1 MRTRK
6 IILGDYCCDAISAVM
21 VIYSYIKEIE
31 DRMHI
36 KRSKKGFT
44 LAELLIVV
52 AIIGVLVAISI
63 PIFSGQLEKARE
75 ATDAANIRSQYAE
88 VLADAMMGGSVNKD
102 HKDYAPVQ
110 LRQQKD
116 EWQSD
121 GLKASLKGVFG
132 KVTGTGPKAAGQA
145 WVEFDA
151 ARNVA
156 VLHYDDGSGSSGS
169 ESAGSGAE
177 GGGGTVAPAPTNP
190 TKPIE
195 PTSPT
200 EPTRPPEPE
209 TTPTKPTE
217 PETKAPGQT
226 PDGSGTE
233 SGNKP
238 ETNEGADGSK
248 PEVMAVLDISTAKE
262 YPVKPLENQT
272 LQIKKGERYKYNGQL
287 YIVAATPNKPEY
299 NQYDYVTP
307 ETATWLFAKPTG
319 RILSSSNSVEKELR
333 SLKRGDIYQTDDGNS
348 YIRCWDSDPGLGP
361 SYDTANWCLINP

>member
-1 MRTRK
+1 
-6 IILGDYCCDAISAVM
+6 
-21 VIYSYIKEIE
+21 
-31 DRMHI
+31 MHI

-88 VLADAMMGGSVNKD
+88 VLSDAMMGGSVNKN
-102 HKDYAPVQ
+102 HKDYAPVK

-132 KVTGTGPKAAGQA
+132 EVAGTGPKAAGQA

-169 ESAGSGAE
+169 GSAGSGAE

-200 EPTRPPEPE
+200 EPE
-209 TTPTKPTE
+209 T
-217 PETKAPGQT
+217 T
-226 PDGSGTE
+226 PDGSSE
-233 SGNKP
+233 
-238 ETNEGADGSK
+238 D
-248 PEVMAVLDISTAKE
+248 
-262 YPVKPLENQT
+262 VKPSKTSPFGGTAYDWDTDVKNQA
-272 LQIKKGERYKYNGQL
+272 QCDIKKGRVYTSNGNTYIGTSDRQITDGERANVTLDVLTGWWC
-287 YIVAATPNKPEY
+287 VAKFTGTIKDISEFTSWNTP
-299 NQYDYVTP
+299 VT
-307 ETATWLFAKPTG
+307 
-319 RILSSSNSVEKELR
+319 
-333 SLKRGDIYQTDDGNS
+333 RGDVCKVGNDYYVFSDGGDAS
-348 YIRCWDSDPGLGP
+348 KGP
-361 SYDTANWCLINP
+361 REESWRWQIIEK

>member
-1 MRTRK
+1 
-6 IILGDYCCDAISAVM
+6 
-21 VIYSYIKEIE
+21 
-31 DRMHI
+31 MHI

-63 PIFSGQLEKARE
+63 PIFSEQLEKARE

-88 VLADAMMGGSVNKD
+88 VLADTMMGGSVNKD

-121 GLKASLKGVFG
+121 GLKASLEGVFG
-132 KVTGTGPKAAGQA
+132 EVTGTGPKAAGQA

-151 ARNVA
+151 ARNIA
-156 VLHYDDGSGSSGS
+156 VLHYDNGSGSSGS
-169 ESAGSGAE
+169 GSAGSGSAGSGAE
-177 GGGGTVAPAPTNP
+177 GGGGTAAPTP
-190 TKPIE
+190 T
-195 PTSPT
+195 PTPETT
-200 EPTRPPEPE
+200 ESMRPPEPE
-209 TTPTKPTE
+209 TE
-217 PETKAPGQT
+217 APGQT

-248 PEVMAVLDISTAKE
+248 QEVTDVLNISTAKE
-262 YPVKPLENQT
+262 YPVKPLKNQT

-287 YIVAATPNKPEY
+287 YIVATNPDKLEY

-319 RILSSSNSVEKELR
+319 RILSSSNSDEKELR
-333 SLKRGDIYQTDDGNS
+333 YLKRGDIYQTDDGNS

>member
-1 MRTRK
+1 
-6 IILGDYCCDAISAVM
+6 
-21 VIYSYIKEIE
+21 
-31 DRMHI
+31 MHI

-102 HKDYAPVQ
+102 HKDYASVQ

-121 GLKASLKGVFG
+121 GLKASLEGVFG
-132 KVTGTGPKAAGQA
+132 EVAGTGPKAAGQA

-169 ESAGSGAE
+169 AGSGAE
-177 GGGGTVAPAPTNP
+177 GGGGTVAPTPTNP

-200 EPTRPPEPE
+200 EPE
-209 TTPTKPTE
+209 T
-217 PETKAPGQT
+217 T
-226 PDGSGTE
+226 PDGSSE
-233 SGNKP
+233 
-238 ETNEGADGSK
+238 D
-248 PEVMAVLDISTAKE
+248 
-262 YPVKPLENQT
+262 VKPSKTSPFGGTAYDWDTDVKNQA
-272 LQIKKGERYKYNGQL
+272 QCDIKKGRVYTSNGNTYIGTSDRQITDGERANVTLDVLTGWWC
-287 YIVAATPNKPEY
+287 VAKFTGTIKDISEFTSWNTP
-299 NQYDYVTP
+299 VT
-307 ETATWLFAKPTG
+307 
-319 RILSSSNSVEKELR
+319 
-333 SLKRGDIYQTDDGNS
+333 RGDVCKVGNDYYVFSDGGDAS
-348 YIRCWDSDPGLGP
+348 KGP
-361 SYDTANWCLINP
+361 REESWRWQIIEK

>member
-6 IILGDYCCDAISAVM
+6 IILGDYCCDARSAVM

-88 VLADAMMGGSVNKD
+88 VLTDAMMGGSVNKN
-102 HKDYAPVQ
+102 HTDYAPVQ

-121 GLKASLKGVFG
+121 GLKASLEGVFG
-132 KVTGTGPKAAGQA
+132 KVAGTGPKAAGQA

-151 ARNVA
+151 AKDVA

-169 ESAGSGAE
+169 GSAGSGEE
-177 GGGGTVAPAPTNP
+177 GGGGTVAPTPTNP

-200 EPTRPPEPE
+200 EQE
-209 TTPTKPTE
+209 TTPTKSTEPETQAPTE
-217 PETKAPGQT
+217 PETEETKEENTSGVT
-226 PDGSGTE
+226 PSGTSPFGGLAYDWNQDIKKQSQYTIE
-233 SGNKP
+233 PHKVYIWNGNIYIGNRSEHMDQWRLDNFNP
-238 ETNEGADGSK
+238 DNCADYYYITKYTGK
-248 PEVMAVLDISTAKE
+248 TIDISVFTSANQDIKT
-262 YPVKPLENQT
+262 PVT
-272 LQIKKGERYKYNGQL
+272 
-287 YIVAATPNKPEY
+287 
-299 NQYDYVTP
+299 
-307 ETATWLFAKPTG
+307 
-319 RILSSSNSVEKELR
+319 
-333 SLKRGDIYQTDDGNS
+333 RGDVCQVGNDYYIFKDGGNAS
-348 YIRCWDSDPGLGP
+348 NGP
-361 SYDTANWCLINP
+361 LKESNRWMKIDKEI

>member
-6 IILGDYCCDAISAVM
+6 IILGDYCCDARSAVM

-102 HKDYAPVQ
+102 HKDYASVQ

-121 GLKASLKGVFG
+121 GLKASLEGVFG
-132 KVTGTGPKAAGQA
+132 EVAGTGPKAAGQA

-169 ESAGSGAE
+169 GSAGSGAE
-177 GGGGTVAPAPTNP
+177 GGGGTVAPTPTP
-190 TKPIE
+190 ET
-195 PTSPT
+195 T
-200 EPTRPPEPE
+200 ESTGPPEPE
-209 TTPTKPTE
+209 TE
-217 PETKAPGQT
+217 APGQT

-248 PEVMAVLDISTAKE
+248 PEVMDVLDISTAKE
-262 YPVKPLENQT
+262 YPVKPLENKT

-319 RILSSSNSVEKELR
+319 RILSSSNSDEKELR

>member
-1 MRTRK
+1 
-6 IILGDYCCDAISAVM
+6 
-21 VIYSYIKEIE
+21 
-31 DRMHI
+31 MHI

-121 GLKASLKGVFG
+121 GLKASLEGVFG
-132 KVTGTGPKAAGQA
+132 EFTGTGPKAAGQA

-169 ESAGSGAE
+169 GSAGSGAE

-200 EPTRPPEPE
+200 EPE
-209 TTPTKPTE
+209 T
-217 PETKAPGQT
+217 T
-226 PDGSGTE
+226 PDGSSE
-233 SGNKP
+233 
-238 ETNEGADGSK
+238 D
-248 PEVMAVLDISTAKE
+248 
-262 YPVKPLENQT
+262 VKPSKTSPFGGTAYDWDTDVKNQA
-272 LQIKKGERYKYNGQL
+272 QCDIKKGRVYTSNGNTYIGTSDRQITDGERANVTLDVLTGWWC
-287 YIVAATPNKPEY
+287 VAKFTGTIKDISEFTSWNTP
-299 NQYDYVTP
+299 VT
-307 ETATWLFAKPTG
+307 
-319 RILSSSNSVEKELR
+319 
-333 SLKRGDIYQTDDGNS
+333 RGDVCKVGNDYYVFSDGGDAS
-348 YIRCWDSDPGLGP
+348 KGP
-361 SYDTANWCLINP
+361 REESWRWQIIEK

>member
-1 MRTRK
+1 MIFQRLRALIVGMRMRK
-6 IILGDYCCDAISAVM
+6 IILGDYCCDARSAVM
-21 VIYSYIKEIE
+21 VIYSYIKEIK

-132 KVTGTGPKAAGQA
+132 EITGAGPKAAGQA

-169 ESAGSGAE
+169 AGSGAE
-177 GGGGTVAPAPTNP
+177 GGGGTVAPTPTNP

-200 EPTRPPEPE
+200 EPE

-217 PETKAPGQT
+217 PETQAP
-226 PDGSGTE
+226 TE
-233 SGNKP
+233 PESTGP
-238 ETNEGADGSK
+238 ETSASYLTTQANK
-248 PEVMAVLDISTAKE
+248 VAKE
-262 YPVKPLENQT
+262 YPT
-272 LQIKKGERYKYNGQL
+272 GAFTGQL
-287 YIVAATPNKPEY
+287 GNIYSYDNKLYVCTHAQQFLNGGSPTNWY
-299 NQYDYVTP
+299 NAQFALLDSTVTVL
-307 ETATWLFAKPTG
+307 TSDNIQKNQWG
-319 RILSSSNSVEKELR
+319 GSYMN
-333 SLKRGDIYQTDDGNS
+333 LKKGDIYQDGNVYYISMITGNWASAPDSSNIKSDS
-348 YIRCWDSDPGLGP
+348 YPDGKVWVK
-361 SYDTANWCLINP
+361 INLDAR

>member
-1 MRTRK
+1 
-6 IILGDYCCDAISAVM
+6 
-21 VIYSYIKEIE
+21 
-31 DRMHI
+31 MHI

-88 VLADAMMGGSVNKD
+88 VLADAMMGSSVNKD

-132 KVTGTGPKAAGQA
+132 EVAGTGPKAAGQA

-169 ESAGSGAE
+169 AGSGAE
-177 GGGGTVAPAPTNP
+177 GGGGTVAPTPTNP

-200 EPTRPPEPE
+200 EPE

-217 PETKAPGQT
+217 PEIQAPTQPEST
-226 PDGSGTE
+226 GSET
-233 SGNKP
+233 SASYLTTQANK
-238 ETNEGADGSK
+238 
-248 PEVMAVLDISTAKE
+248 VAKE
-262 YPVKPLENQT
+262 YPT
-272 LQIKKGERYKYNGQL
+272 GAFTGQL
-287 YIVAATPNKPEY
+287 GNIYSYDNKLYVCTHAQQFLNGGSPTNWY
-299 NQYDYVTP
+299 NAQFALLDSTVTVL
-307 ETATWLFAKPTG
+307 TSDNIQKNQWG
-319 RILSSSNSVEKELR
+319 GSYMN
-333 SLKRGDIYQTDDGNS
+333 LKKGDIYQDGNVYYISMITGNWASAPDSSNIKSDS
-348 YIRCWDSDPGLGP
+348 YPGG
-361 SYDTANWCLINP
+361 NVWVKINLDAR

>member
-1 MRTRK
+1 
-6 IILGDYCCDAISAVM
+6 
-21 VIYSYIKEIE
+21 
-31 DRMHI
+31 MHI

-102 HKDYAPVQ
+102 HTDYAPVQ

-132 KVTGTGPKAAGQA
+132 EITGAGPKAAGQA

-169 ESAGSGAE
+169 GSAGSGAE

-200 EPTRPPEPE
+200 EPE

-217 PETKAPGQT
+217 PETQAPTQPEST
-226 PDGSGTE
+226 GSET
-233 SGNKP
+233 SASYLTTQANK
-238 ETNEGADGSK
+238 
-248 PEVMAVLDISTAKE
+248 VAKE
-262 YPVKPLENQT
+262 YPT
-272 LQIKKGERYKYNGQL
+272 GAFTGQL
-287 YIVAATPNKPEY
+287 GNIYSYDNKLYVCTHAQQFLNGGSPTNWY
-299 NQYDYVTP
+299 NAQFALLDSTVTVL
-307 ETATWLFAKPTG
+307 TSDNIQKNQWG
-319 RILSSSNSVEKELR
+319 GSYMN
-333 SLKRGDIYQTDDGNS
+333 LKKGDIYQDGNVYYISMITGNWASAPDSSNIKSDS
-348 YIRCWDSDPGLGP
+348 YPDGKVWVK
-361 SYDTANWCLINP
+361 INLDAR

>member
-121 GLKASLKGVFG
+121 GLKASLEGVFG
-132 KVTGTGPKAAGQA
+132 EVTGTGPKAAGQA

-151 ARNVA
+151 ARNIA
-156 VLHYDDGSGSSGS
+156 VLHYDNGSGSSGS
-169 ESAGSGAE
+169 GSAGSGAA
-177 GGGGTVAPAPTNP
+177 APAPTNP

-195 PTSPT
+195 PTSPI
-200 EPTRPPEPE
+200 EPE
-209 TTPTKPTE
+209 TTPTEPTE
-217 PETKAPGQT
+217 PETQVPTQ
-226 PDGSGTE
+226 
-233 SGNKP
+233 P
-238 ETNEGADGSK
+238 ETEEQPTTAGEKEGIRLVSSRDGM
-248 PEVMAVLDISTAKE
+248 EVTITYDDVWDVYDGMRSNLHFKVRNTSVANWQQNWTCTIDFGSTLSD
-262 YPVKPLENQT
+262 V
-272 LQIKKGERYKYNGQL
+272 QIYNATYTVSGSRITFSPRIDWGSSGSIDKNGEFVVNGQ
-287 YIVAATPNKPEY
+287 ITFPKTFER
-299 NQYDYVTP
+299 QEITI
-307 ETATWLFAKPTG
+307 K
-319 RILSSSNSVEKELR
+319 
-333 SLKRGDIYQTDDGNS
+333 
-348 YIRCWDSDPGLGP
+348 
-361 SYDTANWCLINP
+361 

>member
-1 MRTRK
+1 MIFQRLRALIVSMRTRK
-6 IILGDYCCDAISAVM
+6 IILGDYCCDARSAVM

-88 VLADAMMGGSVNKD
+88 VMADAMMGGSVNKD
-102 HKDYAPVQ
+102 HTDYAPVK

-121 GLKASLKGVFG
+121 GLKASLVGVFG
-132 KVTGTGPKAAGQA
+132 EVAGPGPKAAGQA

-156 VLHYDDGSGSSGS
+156 VLHYDDGSGNSGS
-169 ESAGSGAE
+169 GSAGSGEE
-177 GGGGTVAPAPTNP
+177 GGGGTVAPTPTNP

-200 EPTRPPEPE
+200 EPE
-209 TTPTKPTE
+209 T
-217 PETKAPGQT
+217 T
-226 PDGSGTE
+226 PDGSSE
-233 SGNKP
+233 
-238 ETNEGADGSK
+238 D
-248 PEVMAVLDISTAKE
+248 
-262 YPVKPLENQT
+262 VKPSKTSPFGGTAYDWDTDVKNQA
-272 LQIKKGERYKYNGQL
+272 QCDIKKGRVYTSNGNTYIGTRDRQITDGERADVTLDVLTGWWC
-287 YIVAATPNKPEY
+287 VAKFTGTIKDISEFISWNTP
-299 NQYDYVTP
+299 VT
-307 ETATWLFAKPTG
+307 
-319 RILSSSNSVEKELR
+319 
-333 SLKRGDIYQTDDGNS
+333 RGDVCKVGNDYYVFSDGGDAS
-348 YIRCWDSDPGLGP
+348 KGP
-361 SYDTANWCLINP
+361 LEESWRWQIIEK

>member
-6 IILGDYCCDAISAVM
+6 IILGDYCCDARSAVM
-21 VIYSYIKEIE
+21 VIYSYIKQIE

-132 KVTGTGPKAAGQA
+132 EVAGTGPKAAGQA

-169 ESAGSGAE
+169 AGSGAE
-177 GGGGTVAPAPTNP
+177 GGGGTVAPTPKNP

-200 EPTRPPEPE
+200 EPE
-209 TTPTKPTE
+209 T
-217 PETKAPGQT
+217 T
-226 PDGSGTE
+226 PDGSSE
-233 SGNKP
+233 
-238 ETNEGADGSK
+238 D
-248 PEVMAVLDISTAKE
+248 
-262 YPVKPLENQT
+262 VKPSKTSPFGGTAYDWDTDVKNQA
-272 LQIKKGERYKYNGQL
+272 QCDIKK
-287 YIVAATPNKPEY
+287 A
-299 NQYDYVTP
+299 
-307 ETATWLFAKPTG
+307 
-319 RILSSSNSVEKELR
+319 
-333 SLKRGDIYQTDDGNS
+333 
-348 YIRCWDSDPGLGP
+348 C
-361 SYDTANWCLINP
+361 